1 MTFYRINH
9 RAPLGQFTFINQRF
23 IIFLFRHQK
32 LLFEAILARLRQT

>member
-23 IIFLFRHQK
+23 ITFLFRQK